1 MTSETLI
8 SIKKIAEKFLEI
20 MGEEGIVEV
29 ADSKNGGDVLVKLDL
44 NDPQFLIGPKG
55 AYLEA
60 FERLLRAMVRRKSSE
75 ELFLSVDINNYRKR
89 RVEFLKTLAQEIGD
103 QVLLSKKP
111 VSLEPMPA
119 FERRIIHSEITE
131 RNGLSSESI
140 GEEPERRVIIK
151 PRIED

>member
-44 NDPQFLIGPKG
+44 NVPQFLIGPKG